1 MLDMK
6 RLYMRRLRIV
16 GTAGTNV
23 PDVYKALDAAERR
36 KIRAIID
43 RTMPLRDA
51 AQAHR
56 IVERNQIVGK
66 VILDPTAS

>member
-1 MLDMK
+1 MK

-23 PDVYKALDAAERR
+23 PDVYKALDAAGQG